1 MCTKHVKSVYTIS
14 LQSAILPYLSRYGL
28 VADIYFIHDFHTY
41 SLVKLIN
48 KGEESLTNANS
59 VLNMLSKAAKPFR
72 DLFCLLVTIVQ
83 VLLPLFFVVYNSIYQ
98 DVGVMVRMAE
108 VLCLSEVLSIF
119 IIVLLNRNNQ

>member
-1 MCTKHVKSVYTIS
+1 M
-14 LQSAILPYLSRYGL
+14 
-28 VADIYFIHDFHTY
+28 
-41 SLVKLIN
+41 
-48 KGEESLTNANS
+48 TNANS
-59 VLNMLSKAAKPFR
+59 VLNMLSRATRPFR

-108 VLCLSEVLSIF
+108 VFCLSEVLSIF

>member
-1 MCTKHVKSVYTIS
+1 M
-14 LQSAILPYLSRYGL
+14 
-28 VADIYFIHDFHTY
+28 
-41 SLVKLIN
+41 
-48 KGEESLTNANS
+48 TNVNS

-72 DLFCLLVTIVQ
+72 DLFCLLVTTVQ

-108 VLCLSEVLSIF
+108 VFCLSEVLSIF

>member
-1 MCTKHVKSVYTIS
+1 M
-14 LQSAILPYLSRYGL
+14 A
-28 VADIYFIHDFHTY
+28 
-41 SLVKLIN
+41 
-48 KGEESLTNANS
+48 NANS

-72 DLFCLLVTIVQ
+72 DLLCLLVTIVQ

-108 VLCLSEVLSIF
+108 VFCLSEVLSIF